1 MKTNPLAFF
10 INQLEMHTP
19 APLRPVQAQVKSTIK
34 QAAQAQFSRFD
45 LVPRA
50 QFEAQQRQIAQLNRQ
65 IAALEAR
72 LAALE
77 AAE

>member
-1 MKTNPLAFF
+1 MKTNPLAFL

-34 QAAQAQFSRFD
+34 QAAQAQFSRF
-45 LVPRA
+45 
-50 QFEAQQRQIAQLNRQ
+50 EAQQRQIAQLHRQ

>member
-1 MKTNPLAFF
+1 MIHYAAFLYLERCDE
-10 INQLEMHTP
+10 NQSFSLFYQS
-19 APLRPVQAQVKSTIK
+19 VGN
-34 QAAQAQFSRFD
+34 AQAQFSRFD